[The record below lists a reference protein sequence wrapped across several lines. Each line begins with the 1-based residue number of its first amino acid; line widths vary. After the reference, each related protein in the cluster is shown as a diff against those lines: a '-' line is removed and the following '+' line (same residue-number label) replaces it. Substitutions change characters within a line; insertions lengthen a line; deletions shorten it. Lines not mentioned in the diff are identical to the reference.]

1 MSRAT
6 EQLKLNNSE
15 INMSRATEQLK
26 VVSEVKPTAKTV

>member
-1 MSRAT
+1 MERAT

-26 VVSEVKPTAKTV
+26 VVSEVKPMAKTV